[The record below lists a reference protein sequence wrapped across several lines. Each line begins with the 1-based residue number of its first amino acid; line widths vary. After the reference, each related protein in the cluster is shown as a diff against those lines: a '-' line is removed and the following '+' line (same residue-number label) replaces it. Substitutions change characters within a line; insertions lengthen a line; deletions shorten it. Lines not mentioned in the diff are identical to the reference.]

1 MKQCVFFAVRPQVIW
16 EGGVCV
22 LTVSCARN
30 TGTVHEAAGS
40 DAYQHDAPSV
50 LTDCVGRILPQ
61 H

>member
-1 MKQCVFFAVRPQVIW
+1 MKHCVFFAVRPQVIW

-50 LTDCVGRILPQ
+50 LTDCVG
-61 H
+61 